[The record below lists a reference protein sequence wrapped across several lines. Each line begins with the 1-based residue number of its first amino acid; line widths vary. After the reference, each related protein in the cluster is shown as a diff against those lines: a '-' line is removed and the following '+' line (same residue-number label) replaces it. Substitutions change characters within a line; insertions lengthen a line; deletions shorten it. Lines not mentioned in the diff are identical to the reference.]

1 MNPEII
7 ELQQKIE
14 DLTKLN
20 AELMANKQEYI
31 HVSRIKNKESGMT
44 FLINQDTSL
53 RDFYYYYKP
62 ELEPET
68 SKTIN
73 RFENITPA
81 SEEEVNAFASNYYY
95 ELHLRNKGGLVMP
108 LIVEWTFEDG
118 STEVDKISA
127 YIWRKDENK
136 VIKTF
141 AKSKKVKSILIDPF
155 KETADIDEGNN
166 AWPTSVV
173 PTQIELFKAKT
184 AVRGQSTED
193 NPMKKKK

>member
-1 MNPEII
+1 
-7 ELQQKIE
+7 
-14 DLTKLN
+14 
-20 AELMANKQEYI
+20 
-31 HVSRIKNKESGMT
+31 
-44 FLINQDTSL
+44 
-53 RDFYYYYKP
+53 
-62 ELEPET
+62 
-68 SKTIN
+68 
-73 RFENITPA
+73 
-81 SEEEVNAFASNYYY
+81 
-95 ELHLRNKGGLVMP
+95 MP